1 MRIRVKAQTAL
12 DCSGIAVAVIVTR
25 FACRSHFLYDIDSV
39 NFALALD
46 RFDPGIHQPHPP
58 GYYLY
63 VCTGRLVNAVL
74 HDANASLVAISIVA
88 SAVAAVFIYLLTLDW
103 FQRRAALF
111 AGGLFVLSPLCWFHG
126 TVALTYIVEAFF
138 SVLIGLLCWRGKI
151 VPAAIALGLS
161 AGFRPS
167 SIVFLGPLWVY
178 SLLKCR
184 GRRRIAAVG
193 TLVLTLA
200 AWMTPMLVSVGGVS
214 AYLGPLWTLWNL
226 VPARQSSLLGLP
238 FAFIARAG
246 IIAAA
251 AGLSFGAAMFLLLR
265 RSPEQSSEVARI
277 RLFVWVWIAPGL
289 AFFSLVFL
297 LFVNSGYLLFLS
309 PPVFA
314 FLGLRAAR
322 WSEAMRDRRLR
333 AGIIAAAATA
343 NAGIYLCV
351 PLYCGYAQV
360 RKFETDLV
368 RATDAVRADFDPAGT
383 LIVGFDSHFLGYRH
397 AAYYLPEFLTVQ
409 YPAVRTVQGTR
420 IFGVRSRRTELLS
433 GLPLDSYR
441 DFVVFPL
448 PEGPKYEKYASAQ
461 LARLPESC
469 WHRLDGARP
478 PLVYG
483 DARALGYLFGG
494 CPSDRTPT
502 APDCKH
508 ALTPIGVNKR
518 KPGHFTPIS
527 VGCSIA
533 HNPCEPLGSII
544 QPGDSSK

>member
-1 MRIRVKAQTAL
+1 V
-12 DCSGIAVAVIVTR
+12 IATR

-39 NFALALD
+39 NFALALE
-46 RFDPGIHQPHPP
+46 RFDPAIHQPHPP

-74 HDANASLVAISIVA
+74 HDANASLVGISIVA
-88 SAVAAVFIYLLTLDW
+88 SALAAVFIYLLTLDW

-111 AGGLFVLSPLCWFHG
+111 AASLFLLSPLCWFHG

-151 VPAAIALGLS
+151 VPAAIALGFS

-167 SIVFLGPLWVY
+167 SLVFLGPLWVY
-178 SLLKCR
+178 SLLKC
-184 GRRRIAAVG
+184 GHTRRIAAAG
-193 TLVLTLA
+193 SLVLTLA
-200 AWMTPMLVSVGGVS
+200 AWITPMLVSVGGVS

-226 VPARQSSLLGLP
+226 VPGRQSALSTLP
-238 FAFIARAG
+238 FLLIARAG
-246 IIAAA
+246 TIAAA
-251 AGLSFGAAMFLLLR
+251 AALSFGAGIFVLLR
-265 RSPEQSSEVARI
+265 KLPDQSAELARI

-314 FLGLRAAR
+314 FLGLGAAR
-322 WSEAMRDRRLR
+322 WYEAMRGRRLR
-333 AGIIAAAATA
+333 AGIIAAAAAA
-343 NAGIYLCV
+343 NVAIYLFA
-351 PLYCGYAQV
+351 PLYCGYGQV
-360 RKFETDLV
+360 RKFEADLL
-368 RATDAVRADFDPAGT
+368 RATRAVRTNFNPAGT

-409 YPAVRTVQGTR
+409 CPAVRTVQGTR

-433 GLPLDSYR
+433 DLPLDSYR

-448 PEGPKYEKYASAQ
+448 PEGPDYEKYAAAQ

-469 WHRLDGARP
+469 WHRRDDLRP
-478 PLVYG
+478 PLVSG
-483 DARALGYLFGG
+483 DAGALGYLFGG
-494 CPSDRTPT
+494 VPPRGHRLAPT
-502 APDCKH
+502 
-508 ALTPIGVNKR
+508 VNTR
-518 KPGHFTPIS
+518 
-527 VGCSIA
+527 
-533 HNPCEPLGSII
+533 
-544 QPGDSSK
+544 